1 MGGGIKHS
9 LRWRLTARVFN
20 VGKREKVLFAKSVED
35 LLDIGGHIADE
46 ENKRGRF
53 VGISPRKINLDYT
66 PREYSHDSPIR
77 GRGRGRDDVAQILL
91 NDVTSELDASFIVLW
106 GCQIMRYAKKR
117 ITCENGC
124 GFTPLSWKRNSSY
137 LKPSAIEG

>member
-1 MGGGIKHS
+1 MVVQRKSERTRRRWWGGGRNS
-9 LRWRLTARVFN
+9 LRWRRTARVFN
-20 VGKREKVLFAKSVED
+20 VRKCEKVLFAQSVKD

-106 GCQIMRYAKKR
+106 GCQIDMRRKEEQEKMGA
-117 ITCENGC
+117 
-124 GFTPLSWKRNSSY
+124 FTPQS
-137 LKPSAIEG
+137 